1 MRHPILPILISLGIF
16 LIGHG
21 LQLSL
26 LPLFARDIGWTD
38 FAIALTG
45 ASYFLGFVVGCIVV
59 PRQLARSGHI
69 RVFLCAGG
77 TAAATLLI
85 LEFSP
90 YLWAWLLLR
99 FITGCCLA
107 CMYTVVESW
116 INEFGSNAHR
126 GRLISIYIITT
137 LVGIGIG
144 QQMLGLM
151 ELLPLFR
158 IGAIVMLLALLP
170 MGLSLVEQPMMLETE
185 SPSLTMVS
193 TLPIIASAGMVLGGI
208 VTGSIWTLAPL
219 VAQNSGLTP
228 VEIGFMMNA
237 VVVGGALAQLPL
249 GWLSDKFN
257 RATTMNVIAIFTVI
271 LCGIALTRP
280 QEGMALIMLM
290 FFLGGTSL
298 SIYGICVS
306 EANDKSE
313 LNRIQIATILLLLNS
328 AGSIIGPIATG
339 LVAIHSDKALF
350 IVTLSSM
357 IFLSMIITLAGRR
370 TPKDIA
376 AKQPEN
382 DFYGAKPG

>member
-1 MRHPILPILISLGIF
+1 
-16 LIGHG
+16 
-21 LQLSL
+21 
-26 LPLFARDIGWTD
+26 
-38 FAIALTG
+38 
-45 ASYFLGFVVGCIVV
+45 
-59 PRQLARSGHI
+59 
-69 RVFLCAGG
+69 
-77 TAAATLLI
+77 
-85 LEFSP
+85 
-90 YLWAWLLLR
+90 
-99 FITGCCLA
+99 
-107 CMYTVVESW
+107 
-116 INEFGSNAHR
+116 
-126 GRLISIYIITT
+126 
-137 LVGIGIG
+137 
-144 QQMLGLM
+144 
-151 ELLPLFR
+151 
-158 IGAIVMLLALLP
+158 
-170 MGLSLVEQPMMLETE
+170 
-185 SPSLTMVS
+185 
-193 TLPIIASAGMVLGGI
+193 
-208 VTGSIWTLAPL
+208 L